1 MSAKERLQNALEKDR
16 EERDRRLTEGP
27 RSFPI
32 IGQLDSDGVEEVE
45 YPFLTDVPTVI
56 HIRRFP
62 IRQWFTGPVV
72 Q

>member
-27 RSFPI
+27 RPFPV

-45 YPFLTDVPTVI
+45 YPFLADIPARTVWK
-56 HIRRFP
+56 P
-62 IRQWFTGPVV
+62 RQWFTGPVV
-72 Q
+72 TS